1 MKLNLVA
8 DYELCGK
15 RFASIF
21 SIDGSNNLV
30 NLPEMTKMLVHFSD
44 GPSAYIKPKFLLMC
58 KSGAEAERVRSMWND
73 GYRRDGRLFD
83 FSHMTYGEF
92 CEYEKGS
99 GVAE

>member
-8 DYELCGK
+8 DYEVCGK
-15 RFASIF
+15 RFASLF

-30 NLPEMTKMLVHFSD
+30 NLPEMTKMLVPFSD

-58 KSGAEAERVRSMWND
+58 KSGAEAERVRRMWND

-83 FSHMTYGEF
+83 FSPMTYGEF
-92 CEYEKGS
+92 RDYAKES